1 GIKRDLYTQ
10 EILSSLEGVNK
21 IISIFGI
28 RRSGKS
34 YILRQI
40 AKEISKL
47 KDSSNVL
54 YVNFEE
60 MKFPT
65 NLNKDFLINVYE
77 AYKEFIQPKGKPL
90 IILDEI
96 QEVKFWEMFVR
107 SLHER
112 NEANIIISGSSAKL
126 MAEEF
131 ESILAG
137 RCINFEIL
145 PLSFKEFLIF
155 NNIEISE
162 RDILLKSSLFKKLII
177 EYLKIGGFPEIV
189 LEKNEEKRKRI
200 VESYWETIII
210 KDIEK
215 RYKIRADEYLRA
227 IGRFLISNPSS
238 LVNIRNISK
247 TLETPLK
254 TTERFVKYFQIV
266 RMVEFIKRFSF
277 SVKTQE
283 KSPKKVYLMDISFFT
298 LLGFRFMENLGRIME
313 NCVAIELLRRK
324 NYLYNNSEIFYF
336 KDYQQNEVDFVLKEG
351 LKIKQL
357 IQVTYASSKDEIE
370 KREIKALIKAS
381 NELKCKD
388 LLLITWDYEDEIKV
402 KGKKIKCLP
411 LWKWLLLPR

>member
-1 GIKRDLYTQ
+1 MEKMKIIEILSSWNFWGEGIETGIKRDLYTQ

-162 RDILLKSSLFKKLII
+162 RDILLKSSLFKKL
-177 EYLKIGGFPEIV
+177 
-189 LEKNEEKRKRI
+189 
-200 VESYWETIII
+200 
-210 KDIEK
+210 
-215 RYKIRADEYLRA
+215 
-227 IGRFLISNPSS
+227 
-238 LVNIRNISK
+238 
-247 TLETPLK
+247 
-254 TTERFVKYFQIV
+254 
-266 RMVEFIKRFSF
+266 
-277 SVKTQE
+277 
-283 KSPKKVYLMDISFFT
+283 
-298 LLGFRFMENLGRIME
+298 
-313 NCVAIELLRRK
+313 
-324 NYLYNNSEIFYF
+324 NY
-336 KDYQQNEVDFVLKEG
+336 
-351 LKIKQL
+351 
-357 IQVTYASSKDEIE
+357 
-370 KREIKALIKAS
+370 
-381 NELKCKD
+381 
-388 LLLITWDYEDEIKV
+388 
-402 KGKKIKCLP
+402 
-411 LWKWLLLPR
+411 